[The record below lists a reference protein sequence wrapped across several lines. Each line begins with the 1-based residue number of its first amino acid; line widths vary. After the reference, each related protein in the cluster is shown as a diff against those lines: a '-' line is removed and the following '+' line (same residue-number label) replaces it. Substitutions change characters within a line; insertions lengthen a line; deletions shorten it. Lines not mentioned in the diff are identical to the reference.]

1 MKLVYNPIDAVLTFE
16 ETTVYLVILES
27 PTLMRQFIEDLDM
40 QLSLDAGSFVLS
52 EKQKTLQL
60 SRYAEFIFNPIS
72 VEINQKRLLSK
83 VYQQIEKNAVGEE
96 MYLRT
101 QEVRQSIHAYMQDL
115 MMTVDCPLDY
125 NLDFSVGKLL
135 SPIGVQ
141 FAAEGTAL
149 SRLVQYIDLCNQL
162 LGIEVVFIYQM
173 SSLFTREEIILFCED
188 MAYRKIAIVFIEASL
203 PESVT
208 YNKILIVDNDL
219 CIVRWED

>member
-1 MKLVYNPIDAVLTFE
+1 MKLVYNPVEAVLTIE
-16 ETTVYLVILES
+16 ETTAYLIVLES
-27 PTLMRQFIEDLDM
+27 PTLMRQFVEALTLQLALDT
-40 QLSLDAGSFVLS
+40 GPFVLS

-83 VYQQIEKNAVGEE
+83 VYLEIDKNAVGEE

-101 QEVRQSIHAYMQDL
+101 QELRQMMHAYVQDL
-115 MMTVDCPLDY
+115 MMTVEYPLDY

-135 SPIGVQ
+135 SPLGVQ

-149 SRLVQYIDLCNQL
+149 GRLVQYIDLCNRL
-162 LGIEVVFIYQM
+162 LGIKVFFIYQM